1 MTLTTG
7 IRLGPYEILSPIG
20 AGGMGE
26 VYKATDTRL
35 DRTVAIKVLP
45 EHFAESPERKARFER
60 EAKAISQLNHPH
72 ICTLY
77 DVGEQDGIDFIV
89 MEYIEGETLA
99 ERLKK
104 GALPLDKAIEYGSQI
119 ADALDKA
126 HRAGIVHRDLKPANV
141 MLTKSGVKL
150 LDFGLAK
157 LVEGDLGP
165 ETSDAPTQ
173 QKDLTQE
180 ESIIG
185 TLQYMAPEQL
195 ERKPADA
202 RTDIFAL
209 GLVLFEMV
217 TGKKAFEGN
226 SQASLITAIMSSE
239 PPLPSSVESMSP
251 AGLDYAVTTCLAKDP
266 DDRWQTARDLL
277 RELKRV
283 AEAGAPATGVAPS
296 TPVETPAGWHHAIP
310 LALAALALGA
320 IVSGFA
326 VWVLTRATPPVTRAG
341 IWLPADLEL
350 ANHPSSPLALSPDGT
365 ALVYAATGGRTPIGT
380 SSQLYLRVLDQFDAR
395 PIPGTEGAHSPF
407 FSPDGQWVG
416 FFTRAEL
423 KKVSLAG
430 GTPLKIADATPNSR
444 GATWGPDDSIVFVPE
459 AGPLMRVSAGGG
471 TPEPLTTLDPDR
483 RETAH
488 RWPYFLPDGKGVLF
502 TIRLP
507 NTWEI
512 GLVSLETNEVHRLPE
527 LGNGVGARYVSTG
540 HLVYAQAGAL
550 LAVPFDLARQALEGN
565 PASMFDGV
573 RGVGIG
579 VPYAAVS
586 DTGSL
591 VYAGGDPRSP
601 TRTLG
606 WVDREGREEPLAVEP
621 RSYLHP
627 RISPDGTKV
636 ALDVRDQENDIWIWE
651 FSRQTLTRL
660 TFAQEY
666 DGDPAWTPDGQQ
678 VVFSS
683 GRGGEASNNIFLKAA
698 DGTGAVEA
706 LTDSSVNHWP
716 HAFSPDGTHLVFS
729 EGARGG
735 DRDLGMLSMKDGR
748 EAVRLLATEFRE
760 TNAEISPDGRWLAY
774 QSDASGQNEI
784 YVRPFPGV
792 DEGRWPISAGGGSSP
807 LWGPD
812 GRELFY
818 RDGAS
823 NVVAVPLR
831 QGPSFQPGTPEL
843 VIEGAYYQSVFGR
856 SYDISPDGERFLMIK
871 STGAANDAT
880 AQGRINIIF
889 NWFEE
894 LKMRVP
900 TDN

>member
-7 IRLGPYEILSPIG
+7 TRLGPYEILSPIG

-150 LDFGLAK
+150 LDFGLAR

-283 AEAGAPATGVAPS
+283 AGASTPAAEVAPS
-296 TPVETPAGWHHAIP
+296 TPAPTPAGWHHALP
-310 LALAALALGA
+310 PALAALALGA

-326 VWVLTRATPPVTRAG
+326 VWAFTRATPPVTRAG

-416 FFTRAEL
+416 FFTSAEL

-444 GATWGPDDSIVFVPE
+444 GATWGPDDSIVFVPDT
-459 AGPLMRVSAGGG
+459 GPLMRVSAGGG

-488 RWPYFLPDGKGVLF
+488 RWPSFLPDGKGVLF

-550 LAVPFDLARQALEGN
+550 LAVPFDLARQALTGN
-565 PASMFDGV
+565 PASIFDGV
-573 RGVGIG
+573 RGAGVG
-579 VPYAAVS
+579 VPYVAVS

-591 VYAGGDPRSP
+591 VYAGGDPRSL
-601 TRTLG
+601 TRTLV
-606 WVDREGREEPLAVEP
+606 WVDREGREEPLGVEP
-621 RSYLHP
+621 RGYIYP

-660 TFAQEY
+660 TFAPEY
-666 DGDPAWTPDGQQ
+666 DGDPVWTPDGQQ

-683 GRGGEASNNIFLKAA
+683 GRGGEASYNIFLKAA

-706 LTDSSVNHWP
+706 LTDSSVDHWP

-735 DRDLGMLSMKDGR
+735 DRDLAMLSMKDGR

-760 TNAEISPDGRWLAY
+760 SNAEISPDGRWLAY

-792 DEGRWPISAGGGSSP
+792 DEGRWQISTGGGSYP

-843 VIEGAYYQSVFGR
+843 VIEGGYYQSIFGR

-871 STGAANDAT
+871 STGGADDAT

-894 LKMRVP
+894 LNQRVP
-900 TDN
+900 TEN